1 MVFLRIFVTFGI
13 YDGTYGE
20 LAKCYVFSTIYMIF
34 FLMLLFLF
42 NCYFELFCKRY
53 VI

>member
-1 MVFLRIFVTFGI
+1 MLKRIMVLLRIFIMFGI

-34 FLMLLFLF
+34 IL
-42 NCYFELFCKRY
+42 
-53 VI
+53 